1 MKILSYQIIIFF
13 LKESSINL
21 KHDLDQTKQKLSS
34 ETNQLVIDLN
44 FKISELENGLLET
57 RKNQDIE
64 IDRRTKESESEKSQ
78 LTIDFNVNQCL
89 KF

>member
-1 MKILSYQIIIFF
+1 M
-13 LKESSINL
+13 KESSINL

-57 RKNQDIE
+57 RKNQDIK
-64 IDRRTKESESEKSQ
+64 IDRRTKESESEKS
-78 LTIDFNVNQCL
+78 
-89 KF
+89 

>member
-1 MKILSYQIIIFF
+1 M
-13 LKESSINL
+13 KESSINL

-34 ETNQLVIDLN
+34 ETNQLVTDLN

-64 IDRRTKESESEKSQ
+64 IDRRTKESR
-78 LTIDFNVNQCL
+78 LLLL
-89 KF
+89 KIWFQSFP

>member
-1 MKILSYQIIIFF
+1 

>member
-1 MKILSYQIIIFF
+1 

-34 ETNQLVIDLN
+34 ETNQLVTDLN

-64 IDRRTKESESEKSQ
+64 IDRRTKESR
-78 LTIDFNVNQCL
+78 LLLL
-89 KF
+89 KIWFQSFP

>member
-1 MKILSYQIIIFF
+1 M
-13 LKESSINL
+13 KESSINL

>member
-1 MKILSYQIIIFF
+1 
-13 LKESSINL
+13 
-21 KHDLDQTKQKLSS
+21 LSS

>member
-1 MKILSYQIIIFF
+1 

-89 KF
+89 KL